1 MSQPTV
7 CQPGAERADKFMLY
21 FTKQVC
27 QPSAE
32 PANKLVGWLMK
43 IFV

>member
-1 MSQPTV
+1 
-7 CQPGAERADKFMLY
+7 MLY
-21 FTKQVC
+21 FIKQVC
-27 QPSAE
+27 RPSAK